1 MSFELAQELSSTFK
15 GTSTHPTLI
24 VTNTQTDVDKKIES
38 LSTLKSYLKRN
49 DVNVP
54 TPKSRCLFQSDAVGL
69 VFDSVKQGLA
79 STNHPNLTQAAL
91 TCLVVLIKRMA
102 LQDVTRLKNV
112 APSILP
118 LLVDRL
124 GDVKD
129 RYRELA
135 MNSLVEFWK
144 ASPVDVEK
152 TIKEVGFGSKSW
164 RIREQVR
171 SLDSTPT

>member
-1 MSFELAQELSSTFK
+1 M
-15 GTSTHPTLI
+15 
-24 VTNTQTDVDKKIES
+24 DKKVEV
-38 LSTLKSYLKRN
+38 LTALKSYLKRN
-49 DVNVP
+49 DVDVHLVLECAYMQSEAVP
-54 TPKSRCLFQSDAVGL
+54 L

-79 STNHPNLTQAAL
+79 STNHPNLAQAAL
-91 TCLVVLIKRMA
+91 TCLVVLIKRMTI
-102 LQDVTRLKNV
+102 QDVSRLKAI
-112 APSILP
+112 APQILP

-152 TIKEVGFGSKSW
+152 TIKEIGFGNKSW
-164 RIREQVR
+164 RIREQV
-171 SLDSTPT
+171 

>member
-1 MSFELAQELSSTFK
+1 MS
-15 GTSTHPTLI
+15 
-24 VTNTQTDVDKKIES
+24 
-38 LSTLKSYLKRN
+38 
-49 DVNVP
+49 
-54 TPKSRCLFQSDAVGL
+54 L

-91 TCLVVLIKRMA
+91 SCLVVLIKRMA
-102 LQDVTRLKNV
+102 LQDASRLK
-112 APSILP
+112 ALSPQILP

-124 GDVKD
+124 SEVKD

-152 TIKEVGFGSKSW
+152 TIKEVGFGNKSW
-164 RIREQVR
+164 RIREQV
-171 SLDSTPT
+171 